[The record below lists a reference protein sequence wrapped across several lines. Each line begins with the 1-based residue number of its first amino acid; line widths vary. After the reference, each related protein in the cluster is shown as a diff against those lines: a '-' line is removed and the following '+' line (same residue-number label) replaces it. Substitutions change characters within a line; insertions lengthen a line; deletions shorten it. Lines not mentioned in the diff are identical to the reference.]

1 VALNAPSN
9 NYMSFS
15 AAYESISGD
24 SVLVYADNTNIPKYR
39 IWNGLTL
46 TAQSSMPAAQNKAEM
61 AQNCI

>member
-1 VALNAPSN
+1 
-9 NYMSFS
+9 MSFS